1 MDPSSG
7 QFPTGIGGVCGRGSA
22 IEIDPFLQ
30 VLPGTRGIAA
40 PFRRNN
46 DWEIT
51 RPFLVRFFAWTK
63 SAFLRAD
70 FDHFF
75 EEMATTAPF
84 SLAG

>member
-7 QFPTGIGGVCGRGSA
+7 QFPAGIGGVCGRGSA

-40 PFRRNN
+40 PFRRNY

-51 RPFLVRFFAWTK
+51 RPFLGPFFVWMK
-63 SAFLRAD
+63 SVFLCAD
-70 FDHFF
+70 FDLFS
-75 EEMATTAPF
+75 EKMATTASF
-84 SLAG
+84 FLAG